1 MTFVDRYWEWRWRR
15 ALKASLRSRERAREP
30 ALVFEV
36 LMERRGVSRRPGYRE
51 QEPPTG
57 DATVAAARSEHRA
70 GFGLLPATSRGP
82 RTFEQD
88 GPDRSPERRTEAGE
102 RIGATSSSGYATILA
117 AIDGSRS
124 SAEAGWQAVRLAED
138 LQAELFVL
146 GFSNANLVARAR
158 THRLMT
164 YRPMVLAVL
173 ERDSRSVSRQVE
185 ELAAE
190 RGVKCRGGFALS
202 RRPSRAIVEA
212 AEEVGADCIVI
223 GSPGTSAVDRLLDRA
238 IGGVYDQVL
247 REAKCPV
254 LSVR

>member
-1 MTFVDRYWEWRWRR
+1 MTFMDRYWEWRWRR
-15 ALKASLRSRERAREP
+15 ALKAALRSRERAREP

-51 QEPPTG
+51 QAPPTG

-70 GFGLLPATSRGP
+70 GFGLLPATSRSP

-88 GPDRSPERRTEAGE
+88 GSDRSPERRTEAGE
-102 RIGATSSSGYATILA
+102 QIGATNSGYSTILA

-124 SAEAGWQAVRLAED
+124 SAEAGGHAVRLAED
-138 LQAELFVL
+138 LRAELFVL
-146 GFSNANLVARAR
+146 GFINANLVARAR
-158 THRLMT
+158 THRART
-164 YRPMVLAVL
+164 YRPMALAEL
-173 ERDSRSVSRQVE
+173 ERESRSVSRQVE

-190 RGVKCRGGFALS
+190 RGVSCRGGFALS
-202 RRPSRAIVEA
+202 RRPSQAIVEA
-212 AEEVGADCIVI
+212 AEEVGANCIVI
-223 GSPGTSAVDRLLDRA
+223 GSPGTSAVDRLLARA
-238 IGGVYDQVL
+238 IGGVYGKVL